1 MLSLVVYAIILIMAI
16 FVNNEQEVNADLK
29 QSMRDGTA
37 PVIEL
42 AGGDISLAVGDNLVE
57 PGYEI
62 YDDSGLP
69 DVDITSN
76 VNPANEGEYIIDYT
90 ATDESG
96 NIATVT
102 RKVKVIHPTGR
113 IYLTFDDGPS
123 EHTAALLDVLKKYGI
138 KATFFVTGYGDDAL
152 IQRENRE
159 GHTVGL
165 HTFSHNYA
173 DIYSSIDSYLAD
185 LNQIQTRVKNDT
197 GINTK
202 LMRFPGGSSNLIS
215 TKYDGGTH
223 IMTQLVSLLSEQ
235 GYTYYD
241 WNVDSDDA
249 GRANDSEAV
258 YQNVINTLK
267 VGGDSVVLQ
276 HDTKSYSIAA
286 VEKIIQYGLENGY
299 VFNKLDQNS
308 FPAHHGVNN

>member
-1 MLSLVVYAIILIMAI
+1 MLSLAIYAIILIMAI
-16 FVNNEQEVNADLK
+16 FVDNEQEVNADLK
-29 QSMRDGTA
+29 QSMQDRTA

-42 AGGDISLAVGDNLVE
+42 VGGDISLAVGDNLVE

-76 VNPANEGEYIIDYT
+76 VNPTNEGEYTIDYT
-90 ATDESG
+90 ATDETG

-123 EHTAALLDVLKKYGI
+123 EHTATLLDVLKKYGV
-138 KATFFVTGYGDDAL
+138 KATFFVTGYGYDAL

-173 DIYSSIDSYLAD
+173 DIYTSIDSYLAD
-185 LNQIQTRVKNDT
+185 LSQIQTRVKNDT
-197 GINTK
+197 GIDTK

-215 TKYDGGTH
+215 TRYDGGIH
-223 IMTQLVSLLSEQ
+223 IMTQLVNLLNEQ

-258 YQNVINTLK
+258 YQNVISALK

-276 HDTKSYSIAA
+276 HDTKSYSVAA

-299 VFNKLDQNS
+299 VFSKLDQNS